1 MYVEI
6 LKRDREQ
13 VSPVQSA
20 ENTHVR
26 PSCPTIADS
35 FQVVLGVH
43 QSLLTSISFNL
54 LRSVAGPVL
63 DLGLRSKVAVVPAS
77 SKGIGLGVA
86 KVLATEGCKVV
97 ISSRDQDSISKA
109 RDAIVKETGNRDVF
123 SVKADLTVK
132 ADIDLLVDQSTSKF
146 GTIDILAYNTGP
158 PKPGTFADLSG
169 ADWEQGVRLLLMSAV
184 WLTKRVVPGMVKK
197 KCGRLIYITSSTLRQ
212 PVPNLVLS
220 NTVRLSLAGL
230 SKSLALEYAS
240 KGITS
245 NGIMQGH
252 ILTDRQSQVAQD
264 VSSRTGKSLDEAM
277 KQMLQDVPAGRYG
290 LTEEVGYL
298 VAFLASE
305 KASYINGTMLAID
318 GGLIRS
324 VF

>member
-1 MYVEI
+1 ME
-6 LKRDREQ
+6 
-13 VSPVQSA
+13 
-20 ENTHVR
+20 
-26 PSCPTIADS
+26 
-35 FQVVLGVH
+35 
-43 QSLLTSISFNL
+43 
-54 LRSVAGPVL
+54 
-63 DLGLRSKVAVVPAS
+63 LGLKDKVALVPAS

-86 KVLATEGCKVV
+86 KVLASEGCKVV
-97 ISSRDQDSISKA
+97 VSSRNQDSISKA
-109 RDAIVKETGNRDVF
+109 RDTIANETRNKNVF
-123 SVKADLTVK
+123 SIKADLTVK
-132 ADIDLLVDQSTSKF
+132 TDVDVLMDQATAKF

-158 PKPGTFADLSG
+158 PKPGTFADLKD
-169 ADWEQGVRLLLMSAV
+169 ADWEQGVKLLLMSAI
-184 WLTKRVVPGMVKK
+184 WLTKGVVPGMVQRKS
-197 KCGRLIYITSSTLRQ
+197 GRLIYITSSTLRQ

-230 SKSLALEYAS
+230 SKSLALEYGS
-240 KGITS
+240 RGITS

-252 ILTDRQSQVAQD
+252 ILTDRQRQVAQD
-264 VSSRTGKSLDEAM
+264 VSLRTGKSLDEAM

-305 KASYINGTMLAID
+305 KASYINGTMLTID

>member
-1 MYVEI
+1 LE
-6 LKRDREQ
+6 
-13 VSPVQSA
+13 
-20 ENTHVR
+20 
-26 PSCPTIADS
+26 
-35 FQVVLGVH
+35 
-43 QSLLTSISFNL
+43 
-54 LRSVAGPVL
+54 
-63 DLGLRSKVAVVPAS
+63 LGLKNKVALVPAS

-86 KVLATEGCKVV
+86 KVLTAEGCKVV
-97 ISSRDQDSISKA
+97 ISSRNQDSISKA
-109 RDAIVKETGNRDVF
+109 RDVIVKETGNNNVRA
-123 SVKADLTVK
+123 VKGDLTVK
-132 ADIDLLVDQSTSKF
+132 EDIDHLVDLATSKF

-158 PKPGTFADLSG
+158 PKPGTFADLG
-169 ADWEQGVRLLLMSAV
+169 DADWEQGVKLLLMSAV
-184 WLTKRVVPGMVKK
+184 WLTKRVVPGMVQKK
-197 KCGRLIYITSSTLRQ
+197 WGRLIYITSSTLRQ

-230 SKSLALEYAS
+230 SKSLALEYGS
-240 KGITS
+240 RGITS

-252 ILTDRQSQVAQD
+252 ILTDRQRQVAED
-264 VSSRTGKSLDEAM
+264 VSSRTGRSVGESM

-305 KASYINGTMLAID
+305 KASYVNGTMLAID

>member
-1 MYVEI
+1 ME
-6 LKRDREQ
+6 
-13 VSPVQSA
+13 
-20 ENTHVR
+20 
-26 PSCPTIADS
+26 
-35 FQVVLGVH
+35 
-43 QSLLTSISFNL
+43 
-54 LRSVAGPVL
+54 
-63 DLGLRSKVAVVPAS
+63 LGLKGKVALVPAS

-86 KVLATEGCKVV
+86 KVLSREGCKVV
-97 ISSRDQDSISKA
+97 VSSRDQESISKA
-109 RDAIVKETGNRDVF
+109 RDAIVKETGNKDVY
-123 SVKADLTVK
+123 SVKADLAVK
-132 ADIDLLVDQSTSKF
+132 ADVDILINEATGKF
-146 GTIDILAYNTGP
+146 GTVDILAYNTGP
-158 PKPGTFADLSG
+158 PKPGTFADLNDS
-169 ADWEQGVRLLLMSAV
+169 DWEQGVKLLLMSAV
-184 WLTKRVVPGMVKK
+184 WLTKRVVPPMVQKK
-197 KCGRLIYITSSTLRQ
+197 WGRLIYITSSTLRQ

-252 ILTDRQSQVAQD
+252 IFTDRQRQVAQD
-264 VSSRTGKSLDEAM
+264 LSSRTGKSLDEAM

-290 LTEEVGYL
+290 LTEEIGYL